1 MSWRQFTDDRWVKV
15 ARCSPRH
22 KRNMATKQNL
32 HQVFASHVASR
43 SVPLQM
49 NTCQKHQT
57 VVDLDDVRIS
67 HLVPLSHYSHKIEDQ
82 TALTLETLIVKLKR
96 SFKSTKIFGFWSQ
109 GQWWCKRGTGLTPHV
124 LLVRWLSILLASN
137 TCKNHL
143 LREIYSDTY

>member
-1 MSWRQFTDDRWVKV
+1 MKV

-22 KRNMATKQNL
+22 KRNTATKQNL
-32 HQVFASHVASR
+32 HQVFVSHVAYR

-57 VVDLDDVRIS
+57 VADLDAVRIS

-96 SFKSTKIFGFWSQ
+96 SFKSTKIFGF
-109 GQWWCKRGTGLTPHV
+109 
-124 LLVRWLSILLASN
+124 
-137 TCKNHL
+137 
-143 LREIYSDTY
+143 